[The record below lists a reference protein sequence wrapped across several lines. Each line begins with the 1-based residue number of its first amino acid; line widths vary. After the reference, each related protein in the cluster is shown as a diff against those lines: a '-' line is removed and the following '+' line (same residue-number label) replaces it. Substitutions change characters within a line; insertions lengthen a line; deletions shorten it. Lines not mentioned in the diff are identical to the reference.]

1 MCSGRPVRG
10 NRTKPNGNSGSSAS
24 GMLLLSLR
32 LRIEGT
38 NIFLT
43 GASSGIGASLAV
55 ELTARGARVA
65 AVSRRAVT
73 GVAVSILAD
82 LAIPGE
88 RERAVVEALAAL
100 GRVDILINNAGV
112 GVYAPSWRTPM
123 DDMRHMF
130 EVNLFAAVDLTQ
142 RLAPSMVARGSGL
155 VVNVASIASKVP
167 LPWFTL
173 YSASKAALEAFT
185 RGLRMELAATGVG
198 AMLVCPGYVKSNF
211 QASVL
216 GGRPPA
222 KLVSGKRFASTAE
235 TVARAV
241 ADGMERDA
249 RTVMTP
255 SLGWALVAAARLAP
269 RVVDGRLRAMM
280 ESAGD
285 E

>member
-1 MCSGRPVRG
+1 M
-10 NRTKPNGNSGSSAS
+10 
-24 GMLLLSLR
+24 
-32 LRIEGT
+32 
-38 NIFLT
+38 
-43 GASSGIGASLAV
+43 
-55 ELTARGARVA
+55 
-65 AVSRRAVT
+65 
-73 GVAVSILAD
+73 
-82 LAIPGE
+82 E
-88 RERAVVEALAAL
+88 RERAADEALAAL
-100 GRVDILINNAGV
+100 GRIDILINNAGV

-123 DDMRHMF
+123 DDMRRMF

-142 RLAPSMVARGSGL
+142 RLTPSMVERGSGL

-198 AMLVCPGYVKSNF
+198 AMLVCPGYVHTNF

-222 KLVSGKRFASTAE
+222 KLSSSKRFASTAE

-241 ADGMERDA
+241 ADGIEGNA

-255 SLGWALVAAARLAP
+255 GLGWALVAASRLAP
-269 RVVDGRLRAMM
+269 DLVDARLRGMM